1 MKKILPLLL
10 TLLAL
15 GPALAQT
22 HYGSSAGT
30 QGASYSYFG
39 AFAGNAALNTSYENS
54 FFGASS
60 GRATTTGFGNTAV
73 GTYSLRYNTTGYWNT
88 AIGNAALH
96 QNTSGYRNTAVGRMS
111 LYGNT
116 SGDYNVAIGYH
127 SLYENTNGLNNTAT
141 GSKSLYEN
149 STGNNNTATG
159 FEALYSNT
167 TASNNTAIG
176 SNTLRSNL
184 TGTSN
189 VATGGWALYAN
200 TTGSNNTATGYE
212 ALNDNIDGINNTAI
226 GSAAMRSIDA
236 GSNNTAV
243 GYFALPTRTG
253 SYNSAFGTSALGTVL
268 VTAQCY
274 GSYNSAFGADA
285 GPTAWTVCEDVNN
298 TTALGANTKITGS
311 NQIRLG
317 DANVTSIGGQVS
329 WTTLSD
335 GRFKRDIKKDVA
347 GLDFINALSPVSY
360 TLDKTAI
367 NKFLGIR
374 DSTQTG
380 NAAAKTTP
388 QRQVGFVAQE
398 VEAIVKKSGYVFSGI
413 EVPQNEGDPY
423 TIRYAEFVVPLV
435 KAVQELSSQVADLQQ
450 QLKKYTSEPTMDQQR
465 AMGTGAFLYQN
476 NPNPF
481 AANTEIQME
490 IPESYRQANVIVYN
504 LEGKQLKNI
513 EVSERGKTVVTISG
527 NELDAGMYLYTLM
540 VDGKVVDTKRLIL
553 IN

>member
-1 MKKILPLLL
+1 MKKIILLMLAQMVFSPL
-10 TLLAL
+10 
-15 GPALAQT
+15 LAQT

-30 QGASYSYFG
+30 QGANHSYFG
-39 AFAGNAALNTSYENS
+39 AFAGNAALSTSYENS

-60 GRATTTGFGNTAV
+60 GRLTTTGFGNTAV
-73 GTYSLRYNTTGYWNT
+73 GTYSLQNNTTGYWNT
-88 AIGNAALH
+88 AIGTAALN
-96 QNTSGYRNTAVGRMS
+96 QNTNGFRNTAIGRMS
-111 LYGNT
+111 LNSNT
-116 SGDYNVAIGYH
+116 GGDYNVAIGYH
-127 SLYENTNGLNNTAT
+127 ALFVNTNGLNNTAT

-149 STGNNNTATG
+149 STGNHNTATG

-176 SNTLRSNL
+176 SNALRSNF
-184 TGTSN
+184 TGTGN

-200 TTGSNNTATGYE
+200 TTGSNNTATGYNT
-212 ALNDNIDGINNTAI
+212 LNDNIDGINNTAI
-226 GSAAMRSIDA
+226 GSEAMRSIDV

-253 SYNSAFGTSALGTVL
+253 SYNSAFGTNALGTVL

-347 GLDFINALSPVSY
+347 GLEFINALNPVSY

-367 NKFLGIR
+367 NKFLGIPEPE
-374 DSTQTG
+374 Q
-380 NAAAKTTP
+380 AANIAARTTP
-388 QRQVGFVAQE
+388 SRQIGFVAQE

-413 EVPQNEGDPY
+413 EAPQNEADPY

-450 QLKKYTSEPTMDQQR
+450 QLKKFTNDQTPGQQVSKNTV
-465 AMGTGAFLYQN
+465 AILYQN

-481 AANTEIQME
+481 SANTEIQMD
-490 IPESYRQANVIVYN
+490 IPESYQEAHVIVYN

-513 EVSERGKTVVTISG
+513 EVSGRGKTVVNIAG
-527 NELDAGMYLYTLM
+527 NELSAGMYLYALM
-540 VDGKVVDTKRLIL
+540 IDGKVVDTKRLIL
-553 IN
+553 K